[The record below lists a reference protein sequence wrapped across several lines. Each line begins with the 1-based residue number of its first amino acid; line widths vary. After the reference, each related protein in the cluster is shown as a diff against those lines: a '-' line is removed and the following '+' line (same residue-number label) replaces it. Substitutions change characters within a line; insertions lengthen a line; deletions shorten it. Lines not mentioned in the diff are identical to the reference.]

1 MSRDPSEIIHYSY
14 HFHLILT
21 MLKTDVLLNIIVE
34 NVATIHFHF
43 MEKSSLNI
51 LLNVLFGREKS
62 DGILGEISF

>member
-1 MSRDPSEIIHYSY
+1 
-14 HFHLILT
+14 

-51 LLNVLFGREKS
+51 LLNVLFGRKS
-62 DGILGEISF
+62 QIGILGEISF